1 MSSLLSWDDL
11 EESSI
16 DKGVFAK
23 AAASLANLDD
33 SAGKEEL
40 REQEMAILARKEAK
54 EQQLQQIAQ
63 ASDTTIMQAALSQDN
78 PVVVAGLNEAIMKR
92 AQAAIASVPN
102 IVGTGGR
109 LKVSEKFL
117 LNCTTDL
124 NQLIPF
130 KYGWAWS
137 AYLTSCDKHW
147 MPTEIN
153 WLNDEQKFKTL
164 KASEKKVIMRTVVNY
179 MYSKYVYPNDLLMN
193 IYRLITNPECRQY
206 ILRLAFEECCL
217 NHTMRHWEEI
227 FDLGAFVLPGEG
239 LLKTSL
245 KIDEDTFK
253 QRNMFV
259 APYTKPLVSQS
270 TSTAGEVNTQSFLK
284 NLIILFGGVKYLS
297 QITQWYQIVKLAKQ
311 KDLEGFA
318 KNAEFVLRDLNRQLD
333 FSVNFIGTAMEEN
346 PGVDSIEFVRE
357 VNEVL
362 DKIISFELDLVST
375 LAVDGQDYSDLR
387 SILPYLKNR
396 YLYKLGL
403 SNNSLALDKD
413 AMWFVEYLD
422 SKELAP
428 NTNHDVTISST
439 AGTGGLDFGD

>member
-1 MSSLLSWDDL
+1 MSSLLSWDEL

-23 AAASLANLDD
+23 AAESLANLDD

-40 REQEMAILARKEAK
+40 REQEQAILARKEAK

-63 ASDTTIMQAALSQDN
+63 APDTTIMQVALNQDN
-78 PVVVAGLNEAIMKR
+78 PLVVAGLNEALMKR
-92 AQAAIASVPN
+92 AQAAIAAVPN

-117 LNCTTDL
+117 LNCNTDL

-137 AYLTSCDKHW
+137 AYLSSCDKHW

-227 FDLGAFVLPGEG
+227 FDLGSFVLPGEG
-239 LLKTSL
+239 LLKTSI

-259 APYTKPLVSQS
+259 AQYTKPLISQL
-270 TSTAGEVNTQSFLK
+270 TSTADEVNTQAFLK
-284 NLIILFGGVKYLS
+284 NLIVLFGGVKYLS
-297 QITQWYQIVKLAKQ
+297 QITQWYQIVKLSKQ
-311 KDLEGFA
+311 KALEGFA

-333 FSVNFIGTAMEEN
+333 FSVNFIGTALEEN
-346 PGVDSIEFVRE
+346 PSADTIEFVQE
-357 VNEVL
+357 VNEAL
-362 DKIISFELDLVST
+362 DKIISYELDLVST
-375 LAVDGQDYSDLR
+375 LAVDGQDYTDLR
-387 SILPYLKNR
+387 AILPYLKNR
-396 YLYKLGL
+396 YLYKLGIA
-403 SNNSLALDKD
+403 NNSLVLDKG
-413 AMWFVEYLD
+413 AQWFVEYLD

-439 AGTGGLDFGD
+439 AGSGGLDFGD

>member
-11 EESSI
+11 EDSAI
-16 DKGVFAK
+16 DKDMVAK
-23 AAASLANLDD
+23 AAASLAKLDD
-33 SAGKEEL
+33 GPGKEEL
-40 REQEMAILARKEAK
+40 REQEQAILARKEAK
-54 EQQLQQIAQ
+54 EQQLATIAQ
-63 ASDTTIMQAALSQDN
+63 APDLTLMAAVNEQQN
-78 PVVVAGLNEAIMKR
+78 PIALAGLNEALMKR
-92 AQAAIASVPN
+92 AQAAIANVPN

-137 AYLTSCDKHW
+137 AYLTSCNKHW

-164 KASEKKVIMRTVVNY
+164 KSSEKKIIMRTVINY

-227 FDLGAFVLPGEG
+227 FDLGALIVPGEG

-253 QRNMFV
+253 QRNLF
-259 APYTKPLVSQS
+259 AYRYTKSLIDQNTV
-270 TSTAGEVNTQSFLK
+270 TAGLENTQTFLK
-284 NLIILFGGVKYLS
+284 NLIVLFGGVKYLS

-311 KDLEGFA
+311 KGLEGFA

-333 FSVNFIGTAMEEN
+333 FSVNFIGKALEEN
-346 PGVDSIEFVRE
+346 PGVDTPEFVRE
-357 VNEVL
+357 VNEAL
-362 DKIISFELDLVST
+362 DQIINYELDLAST
-375 LAVDGQDYSDLR
+375 LAVDGQDYKDLR

-396 YLYKLGL
+396 YLYKLGI
-403 SNNSLALDKD
+403 SNNSLAVDKD

-422 SKELAP
+422 SKELSP
-428 NTNHDVTISST
+428 QTNHDVTISST
-439 AGTGGLDFGD
+439 AGSGGLDFGD